1 MLTEAEKAL
10 LEKTFASEGTKELGL
25 QQTEKIASRT
35 KLPLRTVE
43 WFALEKGFQL
53 RRYEKNLG
61 SIGISGQMRLLES
74 RIILVG
80 LGGLGG
86 YLLEDLARAGVG
98 RIAGVDPDIFCETNL
113 NRQLLA
119 EEANLGKKK
128 IVEAENRLK
137 KINKTVEFTGFAV
150 RFGELPEKMCRE
162 CDLVFDC
169 LDNIKDRLILTGRC
183 SAASIPL
190 VHGAIAG
197 WCGEVAVI
205 WPGTRV
211 LEKTYRSSNKGIEK
225 HTGTPPFTAALT
237 ASLMAA
243 EGIKV
248 LTGKNTAKKQKM
260 LFFDLLQDEWQ
271 TINF

>member
-1 MLTEAEKAL
+1 MLTEADKEL
-10 LEKTFASEGTKELGL
+10 LEETFAKEGIKELAL
-25 QQTEKIASRT
+25 QQTEKMASIT
-35 KLPLRTVE
+35 KLPLKAVE
-43 WFALEKGFQL
+43 WFALKKGL
-53 RRYEKNLG
+53 RPLRYEKNLG

-86 YLLEDLARAGVG
+86 YLLEELARAGVG
-98 RIAGVDPDIFCETNL
+98 QIAGVDPDIFCETNL

-119 EEANLGKKK
+119 EEDNLGKKK
-128 IVEAENRLK
+128 IVEAESRLK
-137 KINKTVEFTGFAV
+137 KINKAVGFMGFAV
-150 RFGELPEKMCRE
+150 RFDELPEKVWRE

-169 LDNIKDRLILTGRC
+169 LDNIKDRLILASKC
-183 SAASIPL
+183 SAASTPL

-197 WCGEVAVI
+197 WCGQVGLIMPDMQA
-205 WPGTRV
+205 
-211 LEKTYRSSNKGIEK
+211 LEKIYRACDKGIEK

-248 LTGKNTAKKQKM
+248 LTGKNAAREQKM
-260 LFFDLLQDEWQ
+260 LFLDLLQNEWE